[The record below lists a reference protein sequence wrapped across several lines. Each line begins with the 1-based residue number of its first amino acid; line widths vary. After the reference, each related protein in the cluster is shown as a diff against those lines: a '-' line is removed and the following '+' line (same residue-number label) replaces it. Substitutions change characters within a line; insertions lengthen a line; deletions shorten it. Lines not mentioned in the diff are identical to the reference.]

1 MSPDTSSM
9 ISPGASLPQVI
20 YEHSIE
26 ASYRGEVLTL
36 VNSDLLFSSGI
47 ATMMLVHLLSGN
59 LSNLS
64 DLVLGTVVLL
74 GCVFLGVQCCEYVHL
89 Y

>member
-1 MSPDTSSM
+1 MSPDTSC
-9 ISPGASLPQVI
+9 IVSPGASLPQVI

-36 VNSDLLFSSGI
+36 VNSDLLFSSGV
-47 ATMMLVHLLSGN
+47 ATIMMVHVLSGSITVLGDVLLS
-59 LSNLS
+59 
-64 DLVLGTVVLL
+64 VVVGL